1 VLYDKEDHTWSLISR
16 LAKMREWAA
25 VLGEDLTTDGD
36 FRLQMTGSETVAH
49 VEIQPKSALEKLVY
63 GVIF

>member
-1 VLYDKEDHTWSLISR
+1 
-16 LAKMREWAA
+16 MREWAA

-63 GVIF
+63 DVMLKVCLQTMEGGRKHLVV